1 MIINKLIFSEEEKE
15 QLKNPAKSSAIDIE
29 LINFK
34 AKKRYMLSFI
44 KDLDIDYRSQIGY
57 GEYSA
62 PFIKISGSDKE
73 NVKQAIFSDVQEI
86 LNSITK
92 KDIEEYLKN
101 SSVEWINLSG
111 KSEKE
116 QKEIIKI
123 FRQPNYQNC
132 FRALQQILTLQS
144 ETCGHYF
151 LDSSEIWELVKKKT
165 AELYEIP
172 TDSPNEMEMLEENAI
187 LPIIQRMKT
196 PESVL
201 YPLWKPTHEI
211 FNNFPIGKTKKINME
226 SEKDRRKGKTANL
239 LMLLNF
245 DELKGVQIS
254 RTLTIYDKNVWNS
267 CANLV
272 KCGCD
277 VVTAAQ
283 IYKFMGH
290 TSEPPTKER
299 KKILESI
306 ETLSRARV
314 FISNKEEHAL
324 YEKYD
329 EIVLDTPLL
338 AAEICKAQ
346 IGNDIVDEAV
356 RIIEPPKLF
365 AIAEQRGQITTIPFE
380 VLKSPINKNDDVAMI
395 TDYLMTRIS
404 RMKNNKHITRTILL
418 DTLCENCKIDNSGS
432 GRVKKHRLPDRLERI
447 LNHYKSIG
455 WITNYK
461 LTDREIEII
470 ISDKK

>member
-1 MIINKLIFSEEEKE
+1 M
-15 QLKNPAKSSAIDIE
+15 
-29 LINFK
+29 
-34 AKKRYMLSFI
+34 
-44 KDLDIDYRSQIGY
+44 
-57 GEYSA
+57 
-62 PFIKISGSDKE
+62 
-73 NVKQAIFSDVQEI
+73 
-86 LNSITK
+86 
-92 KDIEEYLKN
+92 
-101 SSVEWINLSG
+101 
-111 KSEKE
+111 
-116 QKEIIKI
+116 
-123 FRQPNYQNC
+123 
-132 FRALQQILTLQS
+132 
-144 ETCGHYF
+144 ET
-151 LDSSEIWELVKKKT
+151 
-165 AELYEIP
+165 
-172 TDSPNEMEMLEENAI
+172 LEENAI

-211 FNNFPIGKTKKINME
+211 FNDFPIGKTKKINME

>member
-1 MIINKLIFSEEEKE
+1 MNKTEEKIYELIKAKATSCDEGGYFCVYPRKQLATDCEINEKTVQRILNKLERNNLISRKR
-15 QLKNPAKSSAIDIE
+15 QGNGNAQKIYIE
-29 LINFK
+29 N
-34 AKKRYMLSFI
+34 
-44 KDLDIDYRSQIGY
+44 
-57 GEYSA
+57 
-62 PFIKISGSDKE
+62 E
-73 NVKQAIFSDVQEI
+73 NVLSAERVGNFES
-86 LNSITK
+86 
-92 KDIEEYLKN
+92 KN
-101 SSVEWINLSG
+101 VLSAERLGNFESKNVLSTERVANFESENCTSTSCDEKIAPSTQSVAE
-111 KSEKE
+111 
-116 QKEIIKI
+116 
-123 FRQPNYQNC
+123 NC
-132 FRALQQILTLQS
+132 PVPAVGELT
-144 ETCGHYF
+144 
-151 LDSSEIWELVKKKT
+151 
-165 AELYEIP
+165 
-172 TDSPNEMEMLEENAI
+172 
-187 LPIIQRMKT
+187 IIQRIKA

-211 FNNFPIGKTKKINME
+211 FNNFPIGKTQKINME

-254 RTLTIYDKNVWNS
+254 RTLTIYDKNVWNA

-272 KCGCD
+272 KYGYGT
-277 VVTAAQ
+277 VTSAQ

-299 KKILESI
+299 RKILESI

-314 FISNKEEHAL
+314 FISNKEEHTL

-380 VLKSPINKNDDVAMI
+380 VLKSPINKNDDVAML

-404 RMKNNKHITRTILL
+404 RMKNNKHVTRTILL
-418 DTLCENCKIDNSGS
+418 DTLCGKCNITDSRS
-432 GRVKKHRLPDRLERI
+432 DRMKKSRLPDRLERI
-447 LNHYKSIG
+447 LSYYKSIG
-455 WITNYK
+455 WITDYK

-470 ISDKK
+470 ILEKK